1 TKART
6 TVETSPAKT
15 ASRSAT
21 ASKTGTAPTPATG
34 ASVEASAWSPGATSM
49 EAAATTKTTMHSAT
63 AAKAATSPAG
73 MCQSN
78 GRQRAG
84 KKQARG
90 QPSVMK

>member
-1 TKART
+1 MK
-6 TVETSPAKT
+6 PA
-15 ASRSAT
+15 A
-21 ASKTGTAPTPATG
+21 G
-34 ASVEASAWSPGATSM
+34 ASVEASTGSPGATSM
-49 EAAATTKTTMHSAT
+49 EAASTAKTTTTTMHSAT

-84 KKQARG
+84 KKQAPG

>member
-1 TKART
+1 MK
-6 TVETSPAKT
+6 PA
-15 ASRSAT
+15 A
-21 ASKTGTAPTPATG
+21 G
-34 ASVEASAWSPGATSM
+34 ASMEASTGSPGATSM
-49 EAAATTKTTMHSAT
+49 EAAATAKTTTAMHSAT

-84 KKQARG
+84 KKQASG